1 MAMAKQTFE
10 VGTLT
15 LNNELQR
22 IRDTY
27 KKCELLNVIQH
38 IDIYG
43 KIRSNYAENRKVGV
57 NDAITVSSVSCFAPQ
72 FAKHTSKQGL
82 DEKLSKLSMST
93 KVSGLYPGNDILS
106 RKVQNRRPRKLT
118 TKTSIAFGTVVSR

>member
-1 MAMAKQTFE
+1 MAKQTFE
-10 VGTLT
+10 VGTVT
-15 LNNELQR
+15 LNNEVQR
-22 IRDTY
+22 IREIY

-43 KIRSNYAENRKVGV
+43 KIRSNYTENRKVSV

-72 FAKHTSKQGL
+72 FSKHVNKPGL

-106 RKVQNRRPRKLT
+106 KKTQNRKLKKLT